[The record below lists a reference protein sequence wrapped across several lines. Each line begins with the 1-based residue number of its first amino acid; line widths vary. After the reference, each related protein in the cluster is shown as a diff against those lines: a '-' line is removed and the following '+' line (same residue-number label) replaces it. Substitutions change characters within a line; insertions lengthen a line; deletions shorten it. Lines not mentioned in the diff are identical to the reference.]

1 MQREFSIFFLT
12 ASIRDFPPSITVTSQ
27 GEAGQRLAV
36 LMGRYELDT
45 SRAAMLRPV
54 YRKTDGDYY
63 IYYTSKREYVC
74 WSTLLFVA
82 VYTSWMI
89 GPNITD
95 YAGWIKSQEV
105 GLQTIPTSGW
115 SFVDERSQYVHD
127 DKLFFIYN

>member
-1 MQREFSIFFLT
+1 M
-12 ASIRDFPPSITVTSQ
+12 
-27 GEAGQRLAV
+27 
-36 LMGRYELDT
+36 
-45 SRAAMLRPV
+45 
-54 YRKTDGDYY
+54 
-63 IYYTSKREYVC
+63 
-74 WSTLLFVA
+74 FVA

-115 SFVDERSQYVHD
+115 SFVDDRSQYVHD

>member
-36 LMGRYELDT
+36 LMGRYQLDT

-63 IYYTSKREYVC
+63 IYYTSKERENI
-74 WSTLLFVA
+74 FV
-82 VYTSWMI
+82 
-89 GPNITD
+89 GP
-95 YAGWIKSQEV
+95 
-105 GLQTIPTSGW
+105 P
-115 SFVDERSQYVHD
+115 
-127 DKLFFIYN
+127 